1 MLIKVTTTNLLIAQL
16 YSHMIKM
23 YLSYLPVKKNYTWV
37 LHVTYCSEDDSAGMW
52 VFGIASAEFLSYVV
66 YKPAN
71 SL

>member
-1 MLIKVTTTNLLIAQL
+1 
-16 YSHMIKM
+16 MIKM